1 MGLQVVQASQ
11 ASEGWEYRGDGDH
24 PDINLL
30 FKRTGGTSYTDYL
43 PSLNLAANL
52 QRDLIMR
59 FGLAKVLA
67 RPSIIDMRAGTSTP
81 GISDAQAGTP
91 LAGQWNMAY
100 AGNPEIEP
108 WRATSIDLSFEK
120 YFGKR
125 SYVSA
130 ALFRKNLQNYIFNEV
145 SARDNS
151 FLPRPASTPVGVTP
165 LQYGPVTKPTNG
177 HGGSLS
183 GVELSAS
190 LEGGLV
196 HPVLDGFGVVASASK
211 LTSDLKDAN
220 GEQIMLNGLSGTS
233 ASVTFYYENRGFSAR
248 VSERYRAPFT
258 ATSRD
263 IYFKSVTLQQEAD
276 RVVDLQFGY
285 AIEHGAY
292 KGLSFLFQ
300 VNNVLDQVTMNSKT
314 AGPVAPDNTPD
325 TKQLIPNFTYSFG
338 RQTLVGLN
346 YKF

>member
-1 MGLQVVQASQ
+1 M
-11 ASEGWEYRGDGDH
+11 
-24 PDINLL
+24 
-30 FKRTGGTSYTDYL
+30 
-43 PSLNLAANL
+43 
-52 QRDLIMR
+52 
-59 FGLAKVLA
+59 
-67 RPSIIDMRAGTSTP
+67 
-81 GISDAQAGTP
+81 
-91 LAGQWNMAY
+91 
-100 AGNPEIEP
+100 
-108 WRATSIDLSFEK
+108 
-120 YFGKR
+120 
-125 SYVSA
+125 SA

-151 FLPRPASTPVGVTP
+151 FLPRPASTPAGVTP

-183 GVELSAS
+183 GVELSAT

-196 HPVLDGFGVVASASK
+196 HSMLDGFGIVASASK
-211 LTSDLKDAN
+211 LSSDIKDAS

-248 VSERYRAPFT
+248 VSERYRAPFS

-285 AIEHGAY
+285 AIEQGAY

-300 VNNVLDQVTMNSKT
+300 VNNVLDQVTTNSKT